1 MGLRRQ
7 RNYAGR
13 WDILI
18 QQATQCLNR
27 LIQIAARKKR
37 NYILDQV
44 LSYLPVSVLSSQLK
58 LFPSFSTL
66 LPQKTPHP
74 LLLTDAH
81 VH

>member
-18 QQATQCLNR
+18 QQATQCLNQMV
-27 LIQIAARKKR
+27 QIAAHKRR

-44 LSYLPVSVLSSQLK
+44 LQTLSYDSQWRQLWMSSSVFLLICY
-58 LFPSFSTL
+58 LFILQEATIW
-66 LPQKTPHP
+66 
-74 LLLTDAH
+74 
-81 VH
+81 